1 MSKDFLNI
9 CYKFINRFI
18 DSYELVNNLNSID
31 KKNIPEEYALAI
43 NNLINEINKINKDN
57 NDSYE
62 IWYSVTDLI
71 NNNEYFNKCFNNLT
85 DYELLEFIA
94 QYIDAPM
101 PPKISQKE
109 FDNLVKAG
117 IEKDERE
124 WLWRL
129 AFNYEEK
136 YINFDDIVDYYI
148 KVKDGYYLTELIS
161 VLRYSLDIDKIIDK
175 INDQDLINDLK
186 ERKDILISC
195 ISEDKYN
202 KLIGKLDS

>member
-1 MSKDFLNI
+1 MSKEFLNI

-43 NNLINEINKINKDN
+43 DNLINEINKINKDN

-62 IWYSVTDLI
+62 IWYSVADLI

-136 YINFDDIVDYYI
+136 DINFDDIVDYYI

-161 VLRYSLDIDKIIDK
+161 VLRNSLDIDKIIDK